1 MLKRFLKGIGLQPN
15 SAVENTEPAFS
26 IEEQGMCYPL
36 SLAENAESWPLAS
49 YLDQLEEEEFV
60 SQLSDRWL
68 LTWDELYRLL
78 DVPEHLTSLP
88 LLGLPPQTALIPQL
102 SSQGSLASGDFK
114 VSVSGWRD
122 PQSNANV
129 QVLRTGAIVQHH
141 GKMEILPESCWK
153 LTGAVRQLYVAQQ
166 NEPGEVT
173 NQIGWAS
180 IRKLARK
187 AGAGMDGFLDKTV
200 VIKPESLRLNPRK
213 STVGNTPV
221 IELQPTFDGQPA
233 NWLVSFDGA
242 HQVQDRYRVTGD
254 DGSLTHVLIDPEVKS
269 VLDYVRSLPGRRVA
283 GDEALSFV
291 RNPYSALGDSAAQVL
306 DVGTYEDDLAEA
318 GIFFHRFHLEPKL
331 NEACLLYTSPS
342 PRDGLLSRMPSSA

>member
-15 SAVENTEPAFS
+15 SVAEKTEPVFS
-26 IEEQGMCYPL
+26 IEEQGIYYPL
-36 SLAENAESWPLAS
+36 SLAENSESWSLAS

-78 DVPEHLTSLP
+78 DEPEHVTSLP

-102 SSQGSLASGDFK
+102 NSQGSLASDEFK
-114 VSVSGWRD
+114 VAISGWRD

-129 QVLRTGAIVQHH
+129 QVKRTGAIIQYQ
-141 GKMEILPESCWK
+141 GATELLPEAAWK
-153 LTGAVRQLYVAQQ
+153 LTGAVRQLYLAQQ

-200 VIKPESLRLNPRK
+200 VIKPEKLRLNPRK
-213 STVGNTPV
+213 STLGDTPV
-221 IELQPTFDGQPA
+221 IELQPSFEGQPA
-233 NWLVSFDGA
+233 NWLESFDGA
-242 HQVQDRYRVTGD
+242 KQVQDRYRVTGD
-254 DGSLTHVLIDPEVKS
+254 DGSLTHVLIEPEVKS

-283 GDEALSFV
+283 GDDALSFV
-291 RNPYSALGDSAAQVL
+291 RNP
-306 DVGTYEDDLAEA
+306 
-318 GIFFHRFHLEPKL
+318 
-331 NEACLLYTSPS
+331 
-342 PRDGLLSRMPSSA
+342 